1 MLQIDALR
9 PLEVTEDKNGSYPT
23 GLVSGQ
29 PTNDLVKDLGDMD
42 FGEFPISG
50 GIDYNLIL
58 DMSLSLKAYT
68 PEQAIEVAATWL
80 VTGKS
85 VKTEKLTGVPAAT
98 IRYWYRLPLWKE
110 LVMVLRRAKQEELD
124 AKLTGII
131 MDASEELQDRVKN
144 GDYVK
149 DEDGQLDRIPMKGTD
164 LAKVTGI
171 TYDKRAMLRANPTDK
186 LNPKSSNIE
195 DSLKK
200 LATAFEAMSRRVNE
214 KVIEGEVIHDNA

>member
-1 MLQIDALR
+1 MPQNDTLR
-9 PLEVTEDKNGSYPT
+9 PLGAIVNGNGPYPT
-23 GLVSGQ
+23 ALVPSN
-29 PTNDLVKDLGDMD
+29 PTEGLVKDIDDMD
-42 FGEFPISG
+42 VEFPISG

-80 VTGKS
+80 VTGNS

-98 IRYWYRLPLWKE
+98 IRYWYRLSWWKE

-186 LNPKSSNIE
+186 LNPKSSSIE

-200 LATAFEAMSRRVNE
+200 LAGAFEQMSRRANE